1 MTTTR
6 LTGRLPN
13 LDVEIVRRETDDG
26 REAVGITFIATPT
39 LGHAAAALLSNPAA
53 LALAALPAPGG
64 SAHARA
70 GMDPFG
76 LWWGMMEAAWRPWLD
91 MAGAAN
97 PFLAAAMGAARRR

>member
-26 REAVGITFIATPT
+26 REAVAITFIATPT

-53 LALAALPAPGG
+53 LALAALPLPGG
-64 SAHARA
+64 TAYTRS
-70 GMDPFG
+70 GLDPMA
-76 LWWGMMEAAWRPWLD
+76 LWWDMMEAAWRPWLE
-91 MAGAAN
+91 MAAAAN
-97 PFLAAAMGAARRR
+97 PFLANAMKADSRR